1 VAAGKGCINSGLKGR
16 DNERVEFIAIGQ
28 MLTNNLSCASTKLIG
43 GDVVFEVAPEQVNY
57 QQPIDAMSTA
67 QMTHQND
74 NEGDYE

>member
-1 VAAGKGCINSGLKGR
+1 
-16 DNERVEFIAIGQ
+16 

-43 GDVVFEVAPEQVNY
+43 GHVVFEVAPEQVNY
-57 QQPIDAMSTA
+57 QQPIEATSTA